1 MSNNTSQKSLSQFLE
16 SNDEAKNYFDTL
28 PEFVRETLMQAKGDI
43 TDVEELKSCA
53 QNICKNNCQ

>member
-16 SNDEAKNYFDTL
+16 SNDETKNYFDTL

>member
-43 TDVEELKSCA
+43 TNVEELKSCA
-53 QNICKNNCQ
+53 QNICKNNRQ